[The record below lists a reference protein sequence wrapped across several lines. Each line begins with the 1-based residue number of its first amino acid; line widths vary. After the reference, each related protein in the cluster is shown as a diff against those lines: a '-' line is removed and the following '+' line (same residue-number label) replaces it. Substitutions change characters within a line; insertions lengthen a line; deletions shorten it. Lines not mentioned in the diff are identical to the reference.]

1 MSDPER
7 YRHHAVACLQL
18 AARTSDHMQK
28 AHLIEMARVW
38 HNLIDQAERNSKTDL
53 VYETPPKAEAQ
64 PQQQQQAQPKRN
76 GGNRP

>member
-1 MSDPER
+1 MYMSDPER

-53 VYETPPKAEAQ
+53 V
-64 PQQQQQAQPKRN
+64 
-76 GGNRP
+76 